1 MTPTNPTTINDTDV
15 GEVAADLP
23 NVGRGALGAAGLAGV
38 AYTLCMFFT
47 SPDGPPVATATAQQV
62 RDHVT
67 SNGTTIQV
75 AAIGGM
81 LGITA
86 ALIFFAALTRQV
98 RDRLPRSLLGDVVF
112 SSGLLV
118 VIYQWLMTTADAMTT
133 LLPNLVG
140 SDVKRVD
147 DTTLRGWYG
156 LTGFTH
162 FMGDL
167 AVVPMSV
174 VMASFSV
181 AALRGGLVPNWLSWA
196 GLVFSAAGAIGI
208 VGILAAVDALY
219 AFWFIAMFG
228 YWSWILAIAI
238 TCLIRRRRRDSPSVA
253 SA

>member
-98 RDRLPRSLLGDVVF
+98 RDRLPRSLFGDVVF

-133 LLPNLVG
+133 LLPISSGPTLNEWTTRPFGVG
-140 SDVKRVD
+140 
-147 DTTLRGWYG
+147 T
-156 LTGFTH
+156 
-162 FMGDL
+162 
-167 AVVPMSV
+167 
-174 VMASFSV
+174 
-181 AALRGGLVPNWLSWA
+181 ALRVSHTSW
-196 GLVFSAAGAIGI
+196 VTSP
-208 VGILAAVDALY
+208 
-219 AFWFIAMFG
+219 
-228 YWSWILAIAI
+228 WS
-238 TCLIRRRRRDSPSVA
+238 R
-253 SA
+253 